1 MPANSILYPSNYK
14 VKTFYI
20 FSAILAMVIGLAVV
34 KEIYLIALIP
44 FIILGAVLILKDY
57 SILYF
62 GFWILLPF
70 SIEFSIGS
78 FGTDLPT
85 EPIMLVL
92 TFIGIMIFFLR
103 LKSISFKYLYHP
115 ISLFLILHLFWL
127 FFTSLF
133 SQSATVSFK
142 FFLAKLWY
150 VIPFFFLTFHFIK
163 GHLEIEKIAKLL
175 TIFLGIAVTIVL
187 TRHAIDGFTFKGSH
201 DVVRPIFRNHVN
213 YSAILVVVLPFIWAL
228 YKNTKS
234 GIRKKLL
241 VLAIGLFVVGT
252 YFSYT
257 RAAQLSLVISVGAYF
272 IFKFKLGKIAVT
284 GSLIA
289 AILGMGYLA
298 TNNKYLDFA
307 PNFEKTIAHTKFDN
321 LIEATY
327 KMEDISTMERV
338 YRWVAARQMF
348 EDRPLLGFGPG
359 SFYFH
364 YKKYVLRSFETY
376 VSDNPE
382 KSGIHNY
389 YLMTL
394 IEQGIIGFLIFIGLI
409 ISIILYGER
418 VYHSLRDERD
428 KNYIM
433 ACTISTVVI
442 CALLIINDLI
452 EVDKI
457 GPFFFLNAS
466 LIVFFD
472 LKSRGGKVHKGLHG
486 DKGRNHGDSQRGRL
500 KSI

>member
-1 MPANSILYPSNYK
+1 MPANNIQYQSKNE
-14 VKTFYI
+14 VKTFYT
-20 FSAILAMVIGLAVV
+20 FVAFLAGIIGVSLINETYLLAFVPFF
-34 KEIYLIALIP
+34 LLAL
-44 FIILGAVLILKDY
+44 VLIIKDY
-57 SILYF
+57 SLLYY

-85 EPIMLVL
+85 EPIMLAL
-92 TFIGIMIFFLR
+92 TFIGIIIFFLR
-103 LKSISFKYLYHP
+103 LNTISFKFLYHP
-115 ISLFLILHLFWL
+115 ICLFLLLHIIWL

-133 SQSATVSFK
+133 SQSFTVSIK

-150 VIPFFFLTFHFIK
+150 VIPFFFLTFHFVK
-163 GHLEIEKIAKLL
+163 GHIEIEKIARLV
-175 TIFLGIAVTIVL
+175 TIFLGIAVAIVL
-187 TRHAIDGFTFKGSH
+187 TRHALEGFTFDTSH
-201 DVVRPIFRNHVN
+201 QVVRPIFRNHVN
-213 YSAILVVVLPFIWAL
+213 YSAILVVFIPFIWAL
-228 YKNTKS
+228 YKNA
-234 GIRKKLL
+234 KKGFQKRLL
-241 VLAIGLFVVGT
+241 IGAIALFVVGI

-257 RAAQLSLVISVGAYF
+257 RAAQLSLVIAVGAYF
-272 IFKFKLGKIAVT
+272 IFKYKLGRIAVSA
-284 GSLIA
+284 SLIA
-289 AILGMGYLA
+289 AILGVAFLA
-298 TNNKYLDFA
+298 SNNKYLDFS
-307 PNFEKTIAHTKFDN
+307 PNFEKTVAHTKFDN

-338 YRWVAARQMF
+338 YRWVAAKQMF

-364 YKKYVLRSFETY
+364 YKKYTLRSFETY

-394 IEQGIIGFLIFIGLI
+394 IEQGVIGLLIFLGLI
-409 ISIILYGER
+409 ISIVLYGER
-418 VYHSLRDERD
+418 VYHSLINEKER
-428 KNYIM
+428 NYIM
-433 ACTISTVVI
+433 ASTISTCII

-452 EVDKI
+452 EVDKV

-472 LKSRGGKVHKGLHG
+472 LKSKNVI
-486 DKGRNHGDSQRGRL
+486 QQ
-500 KSI
+500 